1 MALAPIESCLVDS
14 DQIRARVA
22 TRTRQLA
29 TRRKMTLTALA
40 QEAGISR
47 SHLYTVL
54 DGERSATTDLLTK
67 LASALGVDPV
77 ELMRPL
83 RSKTRAR

>member
-1 MALAPIESCLVDS
+1 MEPDE
-14 DQIRARVA
+14 IRARVA
-22 TRTRQLA
+22 GRIREIAARRT
-29 TRRKMTLTALA
+29 MTLTTLA
-40 QEAGISR
+40 ERAGVSR

-67 LASALGVDPV
+67 LASALRVDPI

-83 RSKTRAR
+83 RPKKKPATSDAS